1 MGKPLINILNLF
13 LNRDSLRT
21 FRKEKEAIFEL
32 EKVKKKASTTLRLNM
47 ISEKQ
52 SKKNNFF

>member
-21 FRKEKEAIFEL
+21 FRNEKEAIFEL
-32 EKVKKKASTTLRLNM
+32 EKVKKKASTMLRLNM

>member
-32 EKVKKKASTTLRLNM
+32 EKVKKKASTMLRLNM